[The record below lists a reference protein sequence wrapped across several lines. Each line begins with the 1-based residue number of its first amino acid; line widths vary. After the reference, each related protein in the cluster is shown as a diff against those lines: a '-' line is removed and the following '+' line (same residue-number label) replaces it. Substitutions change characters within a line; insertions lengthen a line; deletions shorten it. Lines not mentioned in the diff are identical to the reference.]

1 MQLVDDASST
11 FKGCMNI
18 RFIQQSSGAGGDKVT
33 TRLLWTT
40 TPLISLFLSTII
52 YLEESTEIGKVWA
65 VTSHTTSIADEAV
78 EVWSITSSLLRLD
91 FQPSSAYSS
100 LTAASPSSSLTK
112 FANVPLFSLSS
123 LSPSQLNEF
132 VTLYIDLRLSD
143 VLGQFVF
150 WWSPDSSDLLLR
162 GLRSVLYVD
171 CVNDFSL
178 LSMVGCE
185 DERVGSRG
193 FRWSVISKSIAIM
206 TVNELRILFF
216 SSHGVC
222 IFSIFRGTIE

>member
-1 MQLVDDASST
+1 
-11 FKGCMNI
+11 MNI
-18 RFIQQSSGAGGDKVT
+18 RFIQQYPGAGGDKVT

-143 VLGQFVF
+143 VLGQFV
-150 WWSPDSSDLLLR
+150 
-162 GLRSVLYVD
+162 
-171 CVNDFSL
+171 
-178 LSMVGCE
+178 VGG
-185 DERVGSRG
+185 V
-193 FRWSVISKSIAIM
+193 
-206 TVNELRILFF
+206 RILQICCLGDWGL
-216 SSHGVC
+216 SCMLTVSM
-222 IFSIFRGTIE
+222 IFHYCRWLFAKMSA